1 MEGLLLLVLEP
12 LLALLASILAP
23 LVALVLDLVVGAASL
38 AWQGA
43 ALLRLRRGGPAP
55 PRRSPWPMRVAVAGF
70 SLLLVAWLLLEFAF
84 FGAAVRTACER
95 VGRKSGLELSFGSA
109 RGWLTT
115 GHLVLKDVKARRGGS
130 DGDSFDLRIE
140 ELEIDARPLS
150 LLRGELSLEVIR
162 VRGARGAYDRQGG
175 IDRPPRKPF
184 SADRLE
190 IADARVDWRL
200 HRPERSD
207 FKADL
212 VIERLHVVPFES
224 ANAAFCVLF
233 RGDGRGSLAGAP
245 WEITGT
251 GDGAGRRTTWTADR
265 VPVRLL
271 SDFLGEPFDWL
282 AEGTVDVRVTDRW
295 RLGEKPEVDLDWHVV
310 FRDLR
315 AALPDRVQGVKRKF
329 GEAVVVLA
337 NRHPKELPLRFTL
350 TLDERGFKGKLSI
363 EALELWDALA
373 AVIVDELAG
382 LAGVTKES
390 IRDASGAAWGKLKG
404 WLEKRARG
412 GK

>member
-1 MEGLLLLVLEP
+1 
-12 LLALLASILAP
+12 
-23 LVALVLDLVVGAASL
+23 
-38 AWQGA
+38 
-43 ALLRLRRGGPAP
+43 
-55 PRRSPWPMRVAVAGF
+55 
-70 SLLLVAWLLLEFAF
+70 
-84 FGAAVRTACER
+84 

-115 GHLVLKDVKARRGGS
+115 GRLVLKDVKARRGGS
-130 DGDSFDLRIE
+130 DRDYFDLRIE

-190 IADARVDWRL
+190 IADARVDWTL
-200 HRPERSD
+200 HRPER
-207 FKADL
+207 
-212 VIERLHVVPFES
+212 
-224 ANAAFCVLF
+224 
-233 RGDGRGSLAGAP
+233 
-245 WEITGT
+245 
-251 GDGAGRRTTWTADR
+251 
-265 VPVRLL
+265 

-282 AEGTVDVRVTDRW
+282 AEGTVDVRVTDLW
-295 RLGEKPEVDLDWHVV
+295 RLGEKPEVDLDRHVV

-329 GEAVVVLA
+329 GEAVLA
-337 NRHPKELPLRFTL
+337 SRHPKELPLRFTL
-350 TLDERGFKGKLSI
+350 RLDERGFKGKLSI

-382 LAGVTKES
+382 LAGVTKEAL
-390 IRDASGAAWGKLKG
+390 REAGGAAWGKLKG

-412 GK
+412 GR